1 MDKVLLEVE
10 ELKTM
15 IINSDEYREYEK
27 SRRLLDDNN
36 EIKSIISK
44 IKKKQKEI
52 INKEHKGI
60 DKEEDEFE
68 VKNLFKKLD
77 GYDEYTN
84 YIASAK
90 KLNMI
95 ITEIQKK
102 FEEYF
107 NEFII

>member
-1 MDKVLLEVE
+1 MDKILLEVE

-15 IINSDEYREYEK
+15 IVNSDEYKEFENSK
-27 SRRLLDDNN
+27 KLLDYNN
-36 EIKSIISK
+36 EIKSIISN

-60 DKEEDEFE
+60 DKEKDEFE
-68 VKNLFKKLD
+68 LKNLFKKLD
-77 GYDEYTN
+77 GYSEYTN

-90 KLNMI
+90 RLNKI
-95 ITEIQKK
+95 ITEIQKR